1 MAETTGDK
9 TEQATPKKLEE
20 AFNKGQVARSA
31 EVQTAFVL
39 MAALSALMLTGG
51 EMWRLMAHTQVSVLS
66 HLHDTPL
73 DMNLMQGYLANGA
86 LLFGHCVWPVL
97 FATVSA
103 GLLAG
108 GMQTRFRTSPE
119 ALQINWQ

>member
-39 MAALSALMLTGG
+39 MAFA
-51 EMWRLMAHTQVSVLS
+51 QVLIRVGI
-66 HLHDTPL
+66 
-73 DMNLMQGYLANGA
+73 MQFRRVSLESSGS
-86 LLFGHCVWPVL
+86 PVHN
-97 FATVSA
+97 AVPS
-103 GLLAG
+103 
-108 GMQTRFRTSPE
+108 
-119 ALQINWQ
+119 